1 MGTKLLGFSI
11 GRGSGVKS
19 KHYACGWGGC
29 RLVGADTAVLIFCWG
44 CGMKPSYLGE
54 DEGDTSADGF
64 GPVEYGLFRQ
74 EQNLAP
80 CFVGH

>member
-1 MGTKLLGFSI
+1 
-11 GRGSGVKS
+11 
-19 KHYACGWGGC
+19 
-29 RLVGADTAVLIFCWG
+29 
-44 CGMKPSYLGE
+44 MKPSYLGE
-54 DEGDTSADGF
+54 DEGDASADGF